1 MVQGNLA
8 KKVSNGLWRVGFEV
22 RTLPFSIWLELDSNR
37 RLREMKKPEKMA
49 EKRRKEAEKASK
61 KAEKKASKK
70 ESKDSKKEAKEQFK
84 EADKAYESNGH
95 ISQEMLDDIAKYY
108 NDDALKIAGAAVKSA
123 KTMQLVKYAFYYMTD
138 SDAKLIELDE
148 KLDKEIINSIAN
160 IYEFGKIFE
169 DVGLTDL
176 EKFDL
181 SSGKAIGDPK
191 HILSIKEIK
200 VWGDNEYVLD
210 KIKERKEQLEAEKQH
225 PTEEDD
231 GDEDSSNNT
240 KPSYT
245 TDEDGLI
252 HPVFFDPDKKGQ
264 PLTDF
269 VKRGPGIDDK
279 VYNKLE
285 TIIPEFVKSDYRYE
299 AFGSLVNLYIKR
311 TEEGAEDCYLID
323 PGIVMGKG
331 EYCIISNVPNDTLF
345 VPFSHK
351 DIVEKIIGN
360 KFYVLSSEEIQKVID
375 GYFRNLNIYR
385 YIDMSKTEFLSKLSQ
400 DDFQKLGKK
409 LTFILSKL
417 AENAN
422 GVDLPRFRFNMFE
435 SIDNFMIISDPAVV
449 SPLIGTNET
458 SSIMVEG
465 MMFIVNGDSVTMKYF
480 DSTTDFKIEKYGEM

>member
-8 KKVSNGLWRVGFEV
+8 TKIKDGVWRAGFEL
-22 RTLPFSIWLELDSNR
+22 RTLPFSIWLEMDSNR

-84 EADKAYESNGH
+84 EADKAYGSDSVSE
-95 ISQEMLDDIAKYY
+95 EMLNSINAFYKEDP
-108 NDDALKIAGAAVKSA
+108 LKIAGAAVKA
-123 KTMQLVKYAFYYMTD
+123 TKTLQLVKYTMYYMTD
-138 SDAKLIELDE
+138 KDAKLIELDE
-148 KLDKEIINSIAN
+148 KIEKEIINSIAKL
-160 IYEFGKIFE
+160 YDFGKIFE
-169 DVGLTDL
+169 DVDYQDL
-176 EKFDL
+176 ERFDL
-181 SSGKAIGDPK
+181 SSEKCKGDPRY
-191 HILSIKEIK
+191 ILSIKDIMS
-200 VWGDNEYVLD
+200 WGDNEYVKD
-210 KIKERKEQLEAEKQH
+210 KIKERKEQLEAEKQY

-231 GDEDSSNNT
+231 GDEESGNKS

-252 HPVFFDPDKKGQ
+252 HPVFFDPEKKGQ

-279 VYNKLE
+279 VYDKLE

-299 AFGSLVNLYIKR
+299 AFGSLVYLYIKR

-351 DIVEKIIGN
+351 DIVEKIISN
-360 KFYVLSSEEIQKVID
+360 KFYVLTSEEIQKVID

-417 AENAN
+417 ADNAN